1 MSELSKILIVDDNK
15 DNLLSLHTLIKKN
28 FPDVHVIEANSGLT
42 ALSILMKETVDLIIL
57 DIQMPN
63 LNGFETAKMIR
74 ARPKMENIPIV
85 FLTAAYKSEEFQD
98 KGYALGAV
106 DYLTKPIEPAE
117 LTDKLRLYL
126 RFIQQKHQQE
136 QNELSDNS
144 QALVKN
150 KQIAEAFK
158 ALQSSL
164 DTMIACTEKLEKKAL
179 YSAHNDYL
187 PDLQTIHRE
196 SKQLQ
201 DLINNM
207 LAPNMRRE
215 K

>member
-1 MSELSKILIVDDNK
+1 
-15 DNLLSLHTLIKKN
+15 
-28 FPDVHVIEANSGLT
+28 
-42 ALSILMKETVDLIIL
+42 MKETVDLIIL

-150 KQIAEAFK
+150 KQIAEAFQ